1 MLKLTRGAFQILDE
15 PVARILAPAHQGSAL
30 AQETNASQVVC
41 GDGRDTELFRAFE
54 LMDAESCRER
64 VDVKHVGTPT
74 IQVVPQNFTP
84 PCGDA
89 SLGLVARRLRRR
101 WVAKNRY
108 ALVFG
113 KLGDAHV
120 VVVQGRIHL
129 YEGYGP
135 ESVIFPVQLVN
146 HLGAQSLIVT
156 NAAGGISPFLHPGC
170 LMWITDHIDW
180 TFSERRA
187 RLSGGS
193 ENGRSRVRSVPE
205 YYDLNWMKQVEQRAL
220 DEGIQT
226 FSGTYLWT
234 RGPSYETKA
243 EIRAFHKLGAD
254 AVGMS
259 TVPEVVE
266 ATRLNMTVAGISTIT
281 NYAAGISDQKLDHSE
296 VIEVG
301 LRVKK
306 DLERLVMLLI
316 ESTPV

>member
-1 MLKLTRGAFQILDE
+1 MKDVTAAVKYIREKVSKAPDIALIL
-15 PVARILAPAHQGSAL
+15 GSGLGAL
-30 AQETNASQVVC
+30 AETVQDAVFI
-41 GDGRDTELFRAFE
+41 DTEDIPGYPVSTVIGHKGR
-54 LMDAESCRER
+54 
-64 VDVKHVGTPT
+64 
-74 IQVVPQNFTP
+74 
-84 PCGDA
+84 
-89 SLGLVARRLRRR
+89 
-101 WVAKNRY
+101 
-108 ALVFG
+108 LVFG

-120 VVVQGRIHL
+120 VVVQGRIHM

-135 ESVIFPVQLVN
+135 ESVIFPVRLVN
-146 HLGAQSLIVT
+146 FLGAHSLIVT
-156 NAAGGISPFLHPGC
+156 NAAGGISRFLHPGS

-180 TFSERRA
+180 TFSEREA
-187 RLSGGS
+187 RPSGGS
-193 ENGRSRVRSVPE
+193 ENGRSRLRSVPD
-205 YYDLNWMKQVEQRAL
+205 YYDLNWMKQAEERAL
-220 DEGIQT
+220 EEGIQT

-243 EIRAFHKLGAD
+243 EIRAFQILGAD